1 MINSYKPKFSLNQ
14 LKEFEKKDELDILF
28 NDVNNLLQDAE
39 LLMIKCRGGV
49 KSNFPP
55 LNQTMIKAI
64 FLLQLIREKN
74 KKRFKNLPPDKNLNL
89 IDTQIENY
97 NKKLAKANELYEKRK
112 KVAAEIR
119 NIKNKNK

>member
-28 NDVNNLLQDAE
+28 NDVKNLLQDAE

-97 NKKLAKANELYEKRK
+97 NKK
-112 KVAAEIR
+112 
-119 NIKNKNK
+119 